1 MASFE
6 ISICNDGHPVCQSVS
21 NSNETFSKVQFSID
35 YVSNVLIKPNS
46 PIHVCSCEFLSRPV
60 CTGKCVK
67 IWVSVLAIFSDF
79 KSSTPISRTFAQYI
93 RRNFCK
99 DSKLGWLIGKEHNMK
114 KSLSE
119 NSGWRQTVWIMI
131 ITGLPR
137 KNLANGPFESTF
149 EGSKVVNFQKA
160 WQKTPAEWW
169 IGNAPSTF
177 LIFLSSYRSLVENL
191 TCSTISFFMS
201 PLVLS
206 SFDMG
211 PSINWVPL
219 TLSLIITS

>member
-1 MASFE
+1 MFQTFLSNQIFLFMYVHVNFSLVQSVPVKFE
-6 ISICNDGHPVCQSVS
+6 FQCLRNFPISSCPLLYHVLLLNIYDENLQGFEVGMGCLIGNGHPV
-21 NSNETFSKVQFSID
+21 T
-35 YVSNVLIKPNS
+35 
-46 PIHVCSCEFLSRPV
+46 
-60 CTGKCVK
+60 
-67 IWVSVLAIFSDF
+67 
-79 KSSTPISRTFAQYI
+79 
-93 RRNFCK
+93 
-99 DSKLGWLIGKEHNMK
+99 

-119 NSGWRQTVWIMI
+119 ISGWRQTVWIMI

-149 EGSKVVNFQKA
+149 EGSKVANFQKA
-160 WQKTPAEWW
+160 WQGTPAEWW
-169 IGNAPSTF
+169 IGNSPSTF
-177 LIFLSSYRSLVENL
+177 LILLSTCRSLVENM